1 MAYKEV
7 SVKQPLLL
15 TILPYVSIIIFFAFW
30 EGVVRSGIIPNTLL
44 ASPSQVFAAF
54 IDKLSNPNPD
64 GAIMATH
71 AWTSIQEAFI
81 GYVLSLVVGIPLGL
95 AMGWFNVV
103 EGLFRPIFEL
113 IRPIPIAWIPLTVF
127 WFGIGLA
134 GKVFIIWIAGIV
146 PCVINSYV
154 GVRMTNPTLIQMA
167 RTYGANNW
175 QIFTQLCIPSAL
187 PMVFGALQLALAY
200 CWTNLVAAELLAAD
214 SGLGFL
220 ITMGGR
226 LGRPDIIVLGM
237 ICVGLS
243 GAVIG
248 FIIDQIERNCWL
260 ASGGKRHD
268 QFYRQRNRRPPK
280 TANRSAFTSSLP
292 TSISSTWFPSSC
304 SSPWG
309 LRGEREDLRDSP
321 ARPLEVVDQ
330 LYRLTYMKFAGTNL
344 IGHIWA
350 STQRVLIGFIAAS
363 VVAVPLGLFM
373 ALNKYVNAIV
383 KPLFDLFKPMPP
395 IAWVSIAILW
405 FGIGEMSKVFI
416 IIIGTFVPCLLNA
429 YNGVRLVDPD
439 LYDVIRVL
447 GGKRRDEIFHVCFPA
462 SFPAVFAGLQI
473 SLSSAWT
480 CVLAAE
486 LMNSRDGMGFL
497 IKRGMD
503 THQPTLVLGGM
514 VLIAAAAYG
523 TSLLVTL
530 FEGKLCPWKRT
541 IENL

>member
-1 MAYKEV
+1 
-7 SVKQPLLL
+7 
-15 TILPYVSIIIFFAFW
+15 
-30 EGVVRSGIIPNTLL
+30 
-44 ASPSQVFAAF
+44 
-54 IDKLSNPNPD
+54 
-64 GAIMATH
+64 
-71 AWTSIQEAFI
+71 
-81 GYVLSLVVGIPLGL
+81 
-95 AMGWFNVV
+95 
-103 EGLFRPIFEL
+103 
-113 IRPIPIAWIPLTVF
+113 
-127 WFGIGLA
+127 
-134 GKVFIIWIAGIV
+134 
-146 PCVINSYV
+146 
-154 GVRMTNPTLIQMA
+154 
-167 RTYGANNW
+167 
-175 QIFTQLCIPSAL
+175 
-187 PMVFGALQLALAY
+187 
-200 CWTNLVAAELLAAD
+200 
-214 SGLGFL
+214 
-220 ITMGGR
+220 
-226 LGRPDIIVLGM
+226 
-237 ICVGLS
+237 
-243 GAVIG
+243 
-248 FIIDQIERNCWL
+248 
-260 ASGGKRHD
+260 
-268 QFYRQRNRRPPK
+268 
-280 TANRSAFTSSLP
+280 
-292 TSISSTWFPSSC
+292 
-304 SSPWG
+304 
-309 LRGEREDLRDSP
+309 
-321 ARPLEVVDQ
+321 
-330 LYRLTYMKFAGTNL
+330 MKFAGTNL
-344 IGHIWA
+344 IGHICA